1 MTGRWQMVA
10 ALTLCVAIFSVNW
23 TVLNAAGSII
33 TSELSLTPAT
43 EVMLA
48 YAYPVALLGVLIP
61 VKGRLS
67 VLLWGLAGFGLMSAA
82 GAFAVNDGMLVAC
95 RFGQGLAS
103 AIVLRAGFELAR
115 THLRGTTWWPAVAIP
130 AVVALVGLNAGPVIG
145 GLIAQY
151 LSFRWNLLVCVP
163 LTVVAVVAVAL
174 FTPRARPAPEARTDL
189 SG

>member
-23 TVLNAAGSII
+23 TVLDATGTPI
-33 TSELSLTPAT
+33 TWEFSLTPAI

-67 VLLWGLAGFGLMSAA
+67 VLLWGLAGFGLVSAV
-82 GAFAVNDGMLVAC
+82 GAFAVNGGMLVAS
-95 RFGQGLAS
+95 RVGQGLAA

-145 GLIAQY
+145 SVIAY
-151 LSFRWNLLVCVP
+151 NVSFRWILLVCVP

-174 FTPRARPAPEARTDL
+174 FTPRTRPVPETRTDL